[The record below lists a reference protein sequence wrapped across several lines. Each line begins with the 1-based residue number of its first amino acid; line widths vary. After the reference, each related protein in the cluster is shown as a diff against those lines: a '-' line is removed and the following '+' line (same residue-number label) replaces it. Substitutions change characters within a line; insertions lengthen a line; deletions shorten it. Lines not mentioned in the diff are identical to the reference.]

1 MLILCGLIVF
11 VIATSSL
18 AHDTAF
24 QQTDFTLKVPIFGS
38 KHVYDKQP
46 LIKFEALDGTST
58 KKFSMDPSVDFLHI
72 DEKTGEL
79 WFKEQ
84 NFYAKDV
91 ASVLNLKIILSTS
104 NDDDDE
110 EDLIETTANIN
121 FVPYKFARD
130 FCETS
135 MCFYNSIEFHA
146 VEDFNDNFKMREIG
160 EIAPRFHRR
169 ICRKYHVEYQ
179 LLNGTNFFDIK
190 NNKIFTKTTLDRE
203 RNPSLKVNIQCHI
216 RMGSFVLSD
225 TKVFNVTVIDVNDN
239 PVKVQENHKITNMKL
254 DSPNYTKN
262 NNVSTKIL
270 FLDNDT
276 LHANIDDI
284 EFQILND
291 KEGIF
296 KHICT
301 SFNSVSNDITS
312 VAYSCDLQYTK
323 TGHFTSFP
331 YCIVLQAK
339 EVIKKKVRY
348 ENATICF
355 ERLFETLP
363 KAEQL
368 TSDDKSRKARGKV
381 ENSASGKMAKLLA
394 NIEYPKEVIVLQN
407 ASRMAQVTEPKN
419 KITDSKVEFSIDDTH
434 LKAFD
439 ILETGGIIYVA
450 DSSIL
455 QSTLDATYDIHVT
468 ADFTELKM
476 SQNFTI
482 KVKIIKA
489 SRDCKESNNEHDEF
503 LCSHFEVQTDCELSC
518 GIGSKN
524 GRCKWRPYTPQEND
538 TRTHSSSYHTC
549 VPDLETCGN
558 GVCDAFE
565 RYAEDNNDF
574 VCSQDCV
581 KTKDVHGTIPNN
593 NPNKTR
599 GIGKVVIG
607 NVCGCNSGSCYCG
620 DKGHKPP
627 LIITTAPTT
636 TSEIPDDILSIVSA
650 ETTSFKRHPECGT
663 ICLFIMIGSPSLLV
677 IMIIILVSMRRRYV
691 NKIKKRMLTHGP
703 SVHYRGSNDTEIINI
718 NIINEVQKENYLQTY
733 HKFDFDA
740 KWEFDRDKLTLD
752 TTLGE
757 GEFGKVLKAYI
768 QEIDK
773 DNSIR
778 TVAVKTIKTKSNS
791 VELLALLSEFQLLQ
805 ELSHP
810 NVIKLVG
817 ACIKSEPPLLIIE
830 YCCFGSLRSY
840 LRLSRKLEEAGE
852 LNIDGVEPVTATDV
866 LSFSWQICKGMSYL
880 ADIKLV
886 HRDLAAR
893 NVLLAEG
900 RVCKISDFGLTRDV
914 YEDDAYLKKSKDRVP
929 VKWMS
934 PESLADHVYTAKTD
948 VWSFGVVGWEIITLG
963 ATPYP
968 GIPPQ
973 NLYHLLR
980 SGYRMERPENCSP
993 EIYMLLEACWADDP
1007 MKRPSF
1013 KALATK
1019 FESLLGKCAK
1029 YLDVDIVDGAIS
1041 NPLYLSN
1048 VDDIEVQSN
1057 KTEETDL
1064 DYKRI
1069 ELLWT
1074 APKFKADINNVDNKK
1089 YLLKYDDQLQLLLAR
1104 YDKPKPVNDANNFSH
1119 KLRYQNDFHTFMK
1132 PNRYIN
1138 SSQPDLLS
1146 LSDTDRERLLESRY
1160 DTPSIRR
1167 MKSYI
1172 EMRNIAR
1179 ARRSSI
1185 STTADSFDDNNNEMP
1200 CKRTTINE
1208 NLNFNDLDKLLKSDK
1223 EISFKF
1229 SSVNNLNDKL
1239 TETKC

>member
-1 MLILCGLIVF
+1 M
-11 VIATSSL
+11 
-18 AHDTAF
+18 
-24 QQTDFTLKVPIFGS
+24 
-38 KHVYDKQP
+38 
-46 LIKFEALDGTST
+46 
-58 KKFSMDPSVDFLHI
+58 
-72 DEKTGEL
+72 
-79 WFKEQ
+79 
-84 NFYAKDV
+84 
-91 ASVLNLKIILSTS
+91 
-104 NDDDDE
+104 
-110 EDLIETTANIN
+110 IETTANIN
-121 FVPYKFARD
+121 FVPYYYVRD
-130 FCETS
+130 FCESS
-135 MCFYNSIEFHA
+135 MCFYDSIDFHA
-146 VEDFNDNFKMREIG
+146 IEDFNENFKMREIG
-160 EIAPRFHRR
+160 EIVPRFYRR
-169 ICRKYHVEYQ
+169 ICRKYHVEYK

-203 RNPSLKVNIQCHI
+203 RNSSLKVNIQCNI
-216 RMGSFVLSD
+216 KMGSFVFND
-225 TKVFNVTVIDVNDN
+225 TKVFNISVIDVNDN
-239 PVKVQENHKITNMKL
+239 PVKVQDNHKVTNVKL
-254 DSPNYTKN
+254 DSPNFTKN

-276 LHANIDDI
+276 IHANIDDI
-284 EFQILND
+284 EFQIMND
-291 KEGIF
+291 KEEIF
-296 KHICT
+296 VEFCT
-301 SFNSVSNDITS
+301 SYNSTNNNISS
-312 VAYSCDLQYTK
+312 AAYSCDLRYTK

-331 YCIVLQAK
+331 YCIVLKAK

-355 ERLFETLP
+355 ERVFEPLP
-363 KAEQL
+363 KAEKL
-368 TSDDKSRKARGKV
+368 TSEDKSRKARGKA
-381 ENSASGKMAKLLA
+381 ENSAASGKTAKLLA
-394 NIEYPKEVIVLQN
+394 NIEYPNEVTVLQN
-407 ASRMAQVTEPKN
+407 ASRLAHVTEPKS
-419 KITDSKVEFSIDDTH
+419 KISDSKVEFSIDDTH
-434 LKAFD
+434 LQAFD
-439 ILETGGIIYVA
+439 ILQTGGIIYVA

-468 ADFTELKM
+468 ADFTEQKI

-482 KVKIIKA
+482 KVKVIKA
-489 SRDCKESNNEHDEF
+489 SKECAEPKDEHDEVF
-503 LCSHFEVQTDCELSC
+503 CSHFEFQNDCEKSC
-518 GIGSKN
+518 GAGSKN

-538 TRTHSSSYHTC
+538 TKTHSSSYPTC
-549 VPDLETCGN
+549 VPDIETCAN
-558 GVCDAFE
+558 RICDALE
-565 RYAEDNNDF
+565 RYAEDNNEF
-574 VCSQDCV
+574 MCSQDCA
-581 KTKDVHGTIPNN
+581 TSNN
-593 NPNKTR
+593 IHATLPKQGR

-607 NVCGCNSGSCYCG
+607 NMCACNSGTCFC
-620 DKGHKPP
+620 DKGHR
-627 LIITTAPTT
+627 TT
-636 TSEIPDDILSIVSA
+636 TTTTTPDPPITSETPDDISSIVTA
-650 ETTSFKRHPECGT
+650 EKTGFKRHPECGT
-663 ICLFIMIGSPSLLV
+663 VCLFIMIGSPSLLV
-677 IMIIILVSMRRRYV
+677 LMIIILVTMRRRYV
-691 NKIKKRMLTHGP
+691 KKIKKRILTNGP

-778 TVAVKTIKTKSNS
+778 TVAVKTIKTKNNS

-805 ELSHP
+805 EVSHP
-810 NVIKLVG
+810 NVIKLLG
-817 ACIKSEPPLLIIE
+817 ACIKSEPPLIIIE

-840 LRLSRKLEEAGE
+840 LRLSRKLEEAGD

-948 VWSFGVVGWEIITLG
+948 VWSFGIVGWEIITLG

-1013 KALATK
+1013 KALGAK

-1048 VDDIEVQSN
+1048 VDEIDIQSN

-1069 ELLWT
+1069 ELLWNP
-1074 APKFKADINNVDNKK
+1074 PKFKADINKVDNKK

-1104 YDKPKPVNDANNFSH
+1104 YDKPKPVNDATSFRQ

-1138 SSQPDLLS
+1138 SSQPDLIS
-1146 LSDTDRERLLESRY
+1146 MSDTDRERLMESRY

-1167 MKSYI
+1167 MRSYI

-1208 NLNFNDLDKLLKSDK
+1208 NLDFNDLDKLLKSDK